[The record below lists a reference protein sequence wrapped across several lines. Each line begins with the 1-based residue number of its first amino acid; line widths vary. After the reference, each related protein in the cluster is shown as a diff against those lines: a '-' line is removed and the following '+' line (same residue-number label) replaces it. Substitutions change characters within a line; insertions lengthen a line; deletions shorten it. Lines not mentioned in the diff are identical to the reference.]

1 MLWDME
7 GKEVGKEWIIN
18 KTNHTRII
26 GAQTAITTP
35 ILFFAANENSTS
47 YCVLFK
53 QQIFKY

>member
-1 MLWDME
+1 ME

-47 YCVLFK
+47 YFVLFK